1 MRGMTAEKKMKFK
14 DLGLIS
20 ELLKRCEALNYVQPT
35 PIQEKSIPLVLEGG
49 DLIGLAETGTGK
61 TAAFLLPT
69 LQKMIDNPKPGVRL
83 LVLAPTRELVSQ
95 IEESYKSLA
104 PKNMPCVSLIGG
116 ANINKQTE
124 KLKMGVTA
132 IIATPGRLND
142 HLERGNANLSMVDTL
157 VLDEADRM
165 LDMGFLPQ
173 IQRIVSKVPAKRQ
186 TLLFSATMST
196 AVSTLAYKFM
206 HEPGRVEASPVNVTA
221 GTVNEVVYPVA
232 PISKIALLIDL
243 LEKNDWDKVLVFT
256 RTKRTAERLAHI
268 LTARDQSVDQI
279 HADRSQSQR
288 ERALRDFKS
297 GKARVLVATDIA
309 SRGIDVESISHV
321 INYEVPESPEDY
333 VHRVG
338 RTGRA
343 GNSGDAI
350 TFVSPIE
357 EISLKAIEK
366 LTGEKI
372 ERVMHP
378 EFGLGSPSQE
388 VPKTTGLKSTPKPP
402 SRRSFGRRRR

>member
-1 MRGMTAEKKMKFK
+1 MTFK
-14 DLGLIS
+14 DLGLVP
-20 ELLKRCEALNYVQPT
+20 ELLKRCEALGYERPT

-69 LQKMIDNPKPGVRL
+69 LQKMIGNPKPGVRL
-83 LVLAPTRELVSQ
+83 LVLAPTRELVLQ
-95 IEESYKSLA
+95 IEEAYKSFA
-104 PKNMPCVSLIGG
+104 PKNMPGVSLIGG

-124 KLKMGVTA
+124 KLKKGVTA

-142 HLERGNANLSMVDTL
+142 HLERGNANLSTVDTL

-173 IQRIVSKVPAKRQ
+173 IQRIISKVPKKRQ
-186 TLLFSATMST
+186 TLLFSATMSD
-196 AVSTLAYKFM
+196 AVATLAYKFM

-221 GTVNEVVYPVA
+221 GTVNEVVYPVGA
-232 PISKIALLIDL
+232 ASKIALLVDL
-243 LEKNDWDKVLVFT
+243 VEKNDWDKVLVFT
-256 RTKRTAERLAHI
+256 KTKRAAETLTHI
-268 LTARDQSVDQI
+268 LTAREVSADQI
-279 HADRSQSQR
+279 HADRSQGQR
-288 ERALRDFKS
+288 ERALKDFKS
-297 GKARVLVATDIA
+297 GKTRVLVATDIA
-309 SRGIDVESISHV
+309 SRGIDVESVSHV
-321 INYEVPESPEDY
+321 INYEVPDSPEDY

-343 GNSGDAI
+343 GNTGDAI
-350 TFVSPIE
+350 TFVSPSE
-357 EISLKAIEK
+357 EIALRAIEK
-366 LTGEKI
+366 LTGKKV

-388 VPKTTGLKSTPKPP
+388 VPRSPVGTKPPPKPP
-402 SRRSFGRRRR
+402 ARSFGRRRR

>member
-1 MRGMTAEKKMKFK
+1 MSFK
-14 DLGLIS
+14 DLGLIP
-20 ELLKRCEALNYVQPT
+20 EILKRCDAMGFERPT

-69 LQKMIDNPKPGVRL
+69 LQKMIGNPKPGVRL
-83 LVLAPTRELVSQ
+83 LVLAPTRELVLQ
-95 IEESYKSLA
+95 IEEAYKSFA
-104 PKNMPCVSLIGG
+104 PKSMPCVSLIGG

-124 KLKMGVTA
+124 KLKKGVTA

-173 IQRIVSKVPAKRQ
+173 IQRIISKVPKKRQ
-186 TLLFSATMST
+186 TLLFSATMSD
-196 AVSTLAYKFM
+196 AVATLAYKFM
-206 HEPGRVEASPVNVTA
+206 HEPGRVEASPANVTA

-232 PISKIALLIDL
+232 QASKIALLIDL
-243 LEKNDWDKVLVFT
+243 VEKNDWDKVLVFT
-256 RTKRTAERLAHI
+256 KTKRAAETLTHI
-268 LTARDQSVDQI
+268 LTARDVSADQI
-279 HADRSQSQR
+279 HADRSQAQR
-288 ERALRDFKS
+288 ERALKDFKS
-297 GKARVLVATDIA
+297 GKTRVLVATDIA
-309 SRGIDVESISHV
+309 SRGIDVEAVSHV
-321 INYEVPESPEDY
+321 INYEVPDSPEDY

-343 GNSGDAI
+343 GNTGDAI
-350 TFVSPIE
+350 TFVSPVE
-357 EISLKAIEK
+357 EIALRAIEK
-366 LTGEKI
+366 LTGKKV
-372 ERVMHP
+372 ERIMHP

-388 VPKTTGLKSTPKPP
+388 VPKAALGTKPPPKPAP
-402 SRRSFGRRRR
+402 RPFGRRRR

>member
-1 MRGMTAEKKMKFK
+1 MKFK
-14 DLGLIS
+14 DLELVP
-20 ELLKRCEALNYVQPT
+20 ELLKRCEALGYERPT

-69 LQKMIDNPKPGVRL
+69 LQKMMGSPKPGVRL
-83 LVLAPTRELVSQ
+83 LVLAPTRELVLQ
-95 IEESYKSLA
+95 IEEAYKSFA

-124 KLKMGVTA
+124 KLKKGVTA

-142 HLERGNANLSMVDTL
+142 HLERGNANLSTVDTL

-173 IQRIVSKVPAKRQ
+173 IQRIISKVPKKRQ
-186 TLLFSATMST
+186 TLLFSATMSD
-196 AVSTLAYKFM
+196 AVATLAYKFM

-221 GTVNEVVYPVA
+221 GNVSEVVYPVGA
-232 PISKIALLIDL
+232 ASKIALLVDL
-243 LEKNDWDKVLVFT
+243 VEKNDWDKVLVFT
-256 RTKRTAERLAHI
+256 KTKRAAETLTHI
-268 LTARDQSVDQI
+268 LTAREVSADQI
-279 HADRSQSQR
+279 HADRSQGQR
-288 ERALRDFKS
+288 DRALKDFKS
-297 GKARVLVATDIA
+297 GKTRVLVATDIA
-309 SRGIDVESISHV
+309 SRGIDVESVSHV
-321 INYEVPESPEDY
+321 INYEVPDSPEDY

-343 GNSGDAI
+343 GNTGDAI
-350 TFVSPIE
+350 TFVSPAE
-357 EISLKAIEK
+357 EIALRAIEK
-366 LTGEKI
+366 LTGKKV
-372 ERVMHP
+372 ERVLHP

-388 VPKTTGLKSTPKPP
+388 VPRSPVGTKPPPKPP
-402 SRRSFGRRRR
+402 ARPFGRRRR